1 MCQLWTQAIPAVASL
16 AVAGLVL
23 TGLCIRARSRHGIQI
38 AVDVIVL
45 AQCNMLASNTAA
57 IVDAY
62 DVSRSVDRSAA
73 FSGLLIGIFM
83 AANLTGAAFST
94 VLQCF
99 RPHLWSSHARRAMF
113 WPLLLCS
120 CGPLLYCLPTGLI
133 YVGRG
138 QEWQEGLAALLL
150 LSRILS
156 GLGAGAASQVGLV
169 CIAKGSHAT
178 EKSKHMV
185 RFLFANML
193 GCGLGPL
200 LAAFYHTVCPCHG
213 EFGPQFWQLGVM
225 KVIFTLGSALAVA
238 LCFPERLQPPESP
251 GPGPAA
257 QAAQSPEAASGN
269 GSDLESESSKS
280 SSPTSQHQAELARL
294 ARQRKV
300 VVGCLAMTGLRGY
313 LITALEGA
321 TALFL
326 QQNYGWELHTIG
338 FFVALTFLMC
348 IPGKLIQGRL
358 SKCLSEKA
366 MIRLFSMVAILG
378 AVLICLQD
386 GWMLLVADSL
396 LFPCIYLSDA
406 IGRGVMTRH
415 LLPQGSWLDSNRASF
430 WTLLLG
436 GVGQTAGPWLTRW
449 FLQTSTQTAYAA
461 QQAAG
466 SAVFLILFEA
476 IVRPNILDAVAQPQ
490 VKMCK
495 EDSGLGN
502 GRNTAKNEV
511 SSQSA

>member
-1 MCQLWTQAIPAVASL
+1 MASL

-62 DVSRSVDRSAA
+62 DVSHAVDRSAA

-99 RPHLWSSHARRAMF
+99 RPHLWSTHARHAMF

-120 CGPLLYCLPTGLI
+120 CGPLLYCVPTGLI
-133 YVGRG
+133 YTGRG

-169 CIAKGSHAT
+169 CIAKGSPAT

-200 LAAFYHTVCPCHG
+200 LAAFYHTVCPCRG
-213 EFGPQFWQLGVM
+213 PFGPQFWQLGVM
-225 KVIFTLGSALAVA
+225 KVILTLASAFSVA
-238 LCFPERLQPPESP
+238 FCFPEKLQPPES
-251 GPGPAA
+251 
-257 QAAQSPEAASGN
+257 EAAASAARG
-269 GSDLESESSKS
+269 GEDLESSESSEDS
-280 SSPTSQHQAELARL
+280 SESPTSQHRAELARL

-326 QQNYGWELHTIG
+326 QQDYGWELHTIG
-338 FFVALTFLMC
+338 FMVALTFLMC

-366 MIRLFSMVAILG
+366 MIRLFSIVAILG

-386 GWMLLVADSL
+386 GWVLLVADSL

-449 FLQTSTQTAYAA
+449 MLQTSTQTAYAA

-466 SAVFLILFEA
+466 SAVFLIMFEL
-476 IVRPNILDAVAQPQ
+476 IVRPNMLDAVAQPRD
-490 VKMCK
+490 KMRK

-502 GRNTAKNEV
+502 SRKTDKNEV

>member
-1 MCQLWTQAIPAVASL
+1 MASL

-23 TGLCIRARSRHGIQI
+23 AGLCIRARSRHGIQI

-62 DVSRSVDRSAA
+62 DVSRAVDRSAA

-99 RPHLWSSHARRAMF
+99 RPHLWSTHARHAMF

-120 CGPLLYCLPTGLI
+120 CGPLLYCVPTGLI
-133 YVGRG
+133 YTGRG

-169 CIAKGSHAT
+169 CIAKGSPAT

-200 LAAFYHTVCPCHG
+200 LAAFYHTVCPCQG
-213 EFGPQFWQLGVM
+213 PFGPQFWQLGVM
-225 KVIFTLGSALAVA
+225 KVILTLASAFSVA
-238 LCFPERLQPPESP
+238 FCFPEKLQPPER
-251 GPGPAA
+251 
-257 QAAQSPEAASGN
+257 EAAASAARG
-269 GSDLESESSKS
+269 GGDLESSESSEDS
-280 SSPTSQHQAELARL
+280 SESPTSQHRAELARL

-326 QQNYGWELHTIG
+326 QKLWTREESDFMFLLTTFFERHAGNVRNASTSSGRPRQDYGWELHTIG
-338 FFVALTFLMC
+338 FMVALTFLMC

-366 MIRLFSMVAILG
+366 MIRLFSIVAILG
-378 AVLICLQD
+378 AVLNLGTNEDPCQSCVLHRWCTTCPLFSSKT
-386 GWMLLVADSL
+386 GWAKDLPERRLGAPGGRLPALSM
-396 LFPCIYLSDA
+396 YLPFGCHWPRSHDA
-406 IGRGVMTRH
+406 TP
-415 LLPQGSWLDSNRASF
+415 LAS
-430 WTLLLG
+430 
-436 GVGQTAGPWLTRW
+436 R
-449 FLQTSTQTAYAA
+449 FLQTHFVTRFACQ
-461 QQAAG
+461 G
-466 SAVFLILFEA
+466 
-476 IVRPNILDAVAQPQ
+476 
-490 VKMCK
+490 C
-495 EDSGLGN
+495 
-502 GRNTAKNEV
+502 
-511 SSQSA
+511 

>member
-1 MCQLWTQAIPAVASL
+1 
-16 AVAGLVL
+16 
-23 TGLCIRARSRHGIQI
+23 
-38 AVDVIVL
+38 
-45 AQCNMLASNTAA
+45 
-57 IVDAY
+57 
-62 DVSRSVDRSAA
+62 
-73 FSGLLIGIFM
+73 
-83 AANLTGAAFST
+83 
-94 VLQCF
+94 
-99 RPHLWSSHARRAMF
+99 
-113 WPLLLCS
+113 
-120 CGPLLYCLPTGLI
+120 
-133 YVGRG
+133 
-138 QEWQEGLAALLL
+138 
-150 LSRILS
+150 
-156 GLGAGAASQVGLV
+156 
-169 CIAKGSHAT
+169 
-178 EKSKHMV
+178 
-185 RFLFANML
+185 
-193 GCGLGPL
+193 
-200 LAAFYHTVCPCHG
+200 
-213 EFGPQFWQLGVM
+213 
-225 KVIFTLGSALAVA
+225 
-238 LCFPERLQPPESP
+238 
-251 GPGPAA
+251 
-257 QAAQSPEAASGN
+257 
-269 GSDLESESSKS
+269 
-280 SSPTSQHQAELARL
+280 
-294 ARQRKV
+294 